1 MSGQFKKGQSGNPS
15 GRRKRS
21 RLFSDR
27 ILEALNET
35 VTINEAGRKRTI
47 TKGEALAKQV
57 ANKGASGD
65 LKSIK
70 FLFEILAGIEPE
82 PVATSQTGHHQNIS
96 AREVLMQRIALIR
109 ERADETELYAKD
121 KSFA

>member
-1 MSGQFKKGQSGNPS
+1 MSGRFKKGQSGNPS

-27 ILEALNET
+27 VLEALNEK
-35 VTINEAGRKRTI
+35 VTINEGGRKRTI

-70 FLFEILAGIEPE
+70 FLFEILDGIVEPE
-82 PVATSQTGHHQNIS
+82 PAATSQTGHHQNIS
-96 AREVLMQRIALIR
+96 ARELLMQRIALIR

-121 KSFA
+121 